1 MAKRV
6 TRKELLKEEDE
17 FTTFSGRA
25 ILFFKEHTRQL
36 NYVMIGV
43 AAVAVIS
50 VAFNF
55 FTGRMNKKGQEA
67 YNQAFYSL
75 TPDMESG
82 ATEVPPQAEE
92 AFQRVLDDF
101 GHSRVSWLARSQL
114 ARLKFQEGE
123 YDDAISLYQEFSKA
137 ASDKPLY
144 QSMARL
150 ALAACYEAKGEYEK
164 AIEFLAEVTTNPED
178 TFKEQAMLDLARV
191 YRLSDQEDKSKE
203 ILSAFVEDYETSPFL
218 PFAKAHLN

>member
-1 MAKRV
+1 MAKKV
-6 TRKELLKEEDE
+6 TRKELLREEDE

-25 ILFFKEHTRQL
+25 ILFFKEHSRQL

-43 AAVAVIS
+43 AAVALIYVG
-50 VAFNF
+50 FNF
-55 FTGRMNKKGQEA
+55 FMGRTNKKGQDA

-75 TPDMESG
+75 TQSIVSG
-82 ATEVPPQAEE
+82 ATEVPLQAEE
-92 AFQRVLDDF
+92 EFQRVLDDF
-101 GHSRVSWLARSQL
+101 GLSKVSRLARPQL
-114 ARLKFQEGE
+114 ARLKYQKGE
-123 YDDAISLYQEFSKA
+123 YDEAISLYQEFSQD

-144 QSMARL
+144 QSLARL
-150 ALAACYEAKGEYEK
+150 GLAACYEAKGEYEK
-164 AIEFLAEVTTNPED
+164 AIEILTEVTNNPET

-218 PFAKAHLN
+218 PFAKAFLN